1 MYSQLPLPPTDEI
14 VPLMIRAAQD
24 SRPEKVDMTVGVYRD
39 DTGNTP
45 IMKAVRKADHYLSVH
60 RTTKTYVGSLGD
72 VEFVRHI
79 ADLSQINRCGKFV
92 KGIQTPGGSSAM
104 SLMLNLIKA
113 ARPDMKVWVSTPGY
127 ANHAPT
133 ILSVG
138 LNLGEYPYLNRTTM
152 KLEKDLLLE
161 TLSSLGP
168 LDAVLFHGS
177 CHNPSGLELSEQIWH
192 EIADL
197 SKQKGFYPIID
208 TAYQG
213 LGRGLDADAKG
224 LTIMAETVDNLAFS
238 FSCSKNFGLYND
250 RVGCA
255 FIMSSDAKE
264 AEHGQIQ
271 LAATAR
277 PAHWVPPQNGAELVK
292 KVLTTPA
299 LKKIWAEELN
309 AMKDRINNLR
319 NALAQ
324 ALQIKTQSGK
334 FDYISDNTRLFSLL
348 PATPDQME
356 RLREKY
362 AVYGLDDG
370 RINIAGLGF
379 EKVEHAAQ
387 SIAAVIN

>member
-1 MYSQLPLPPTDEI
+1 MYRRLPLPPVDEI

-24 SRPEKVDMTVGVYRD
+24 TRSEKVDMTVGVYRD

-45 IMKAVRKADHYLSVH
+45 IIEAVRKADQYLAVH
-60 RTTKTYVGSLGD
+60 RTSKVYVGSFGD
-72 VEFVRHI
+72 AEFVNHI
-79 ADLSQINRCGKFV
+79 ADLSQINRSGKFV
-92 KGIQTPGGSSAM
+92 KGIQTPGGSSAL
-104 SLMLNLIKA
+104 SLILNLIKA
-113 ARPDMKVWVSTPGY
+113 AQPDMKVWVSTPGY

-138 LNLGEYPYLNRTTM
+138 LDLGEYPFLNRETM
-152 KLEKDLLLE
+152 ELEADRLLE
-161 TLSSLGP
+161 TLNRLGP
-168 LDAVLFHGS
+168 EDAVVFHGS
-177 CHNPSGLELSEQIWH
+177 CHNPSGLELSDRIWRK
-192 EIADL
+192 IAEL

-213 LGRGLDADAKG
+213 LGRGLDADARG

-238 FSCSKNFGLYND
+238 FSCSKNFSLYND

-255 FIMSSDAKE
+255 FILSSDARE

-271 LAATAR
+271 LAAMAR

-292 KVLTTPA
+292 QVLSTPA
-299 LKKIWAEELN
+299 LKTQWAEELN

-319 NALAQ
+319 QALAE
-324 ALQIKTQSGK
+324 ALRVKTDTGK
-334 FDYISDNTRLFSLL
+334 FDYVADNTGLFSLL

-356 RLREKY
+356 LLRQKY

-379 EKVEHAAQ
+379 NRIEHTAE
-387 SIAAVIN
+387 SIAAVIK